1 MMKLLYFVLCT
12 AWLIFSPLSS
22 AQAASVKIT
31 AASSSEVTGEF
42 VHLGEIAEIS
52 TDDAQQAADLSNLVV
67 GRIVLPGNVMGLSSQ
82 VLVLRIQSAGIDCSD
97 FAWDFPTRIEVHR
110 AAQVLPSNA
119 IEETGQQAINDQLKK
134 INETRKYTIE
144 SITIPKTLNLP
155 QGAVSY
161 SANIPG
167 GVKPA
172 LPTSVEISVLIDGK
186 LYKKVSYRARV
197 HIYQDVL
204 TATRAINRGEKIAE
218 SDLNV
223 ISKEVN
229 AYSGA
234 CLTDSKDAIG
244 FVMGR
249 SVSAGTIL
257 LKAMV
262 EKPIVVQRGFPL
274 HMIVNVNGISVQ
286 MEGTALESG
295 RVGDRIRVRNESSR
309 KILYGKVLD
318 NKAVEIAD

>member
-1 MMKLLYFVLCT
+1 MKILYIVLC
-12 AWLIFSPLSS
+12 AIAIVCLPVAVQASP
-22 AQAASVKIT
+22 ATIT
-31 AASSSEVTGEF
+31 AAASSEVTGEV
-42 VHLGEIAEIS
+42 VHLGEIADIS
-52 TDDAQQAADLSNLVV
+52 TDDVQQADALSNLVI
-67 GRIVLPGNVMGLSSQ
+67 GRIVLPGNTMGISSQ
-82 VLVLRIQSAGIDCSD
+82 VLMLRIQSAGIDTSE
-97 FAWDFPTRIEVHR
+97 FVWNLPVRMEVHR
-110 AAQVLPSNA
+110 TAQPLPSSL
-119 IEETGQQAINDQLKK
+119 IEQTGQQAINDQLKK
-134 INETRKYTIE
+134 MNENRKYTIE
-144 SITIPKTLNLP
+144 SITIPRNLNIP
-155 QGAVSY
+155 QGTVSY
-161 SANIPG
+161 ETNIPG

-172 LPTSVEISVLIDGK
+172 LPTSVEISVLVDGK

-204 TATRAINRGEKIAE
+204 TAARAINRGEKIAE

-234 CLTDSKDAIG
+234 CLTDSKDAVG

-262 EKPIVVQRGFPL
+262 EKPIVVERGFPL
-274 HMIVNVNGISVQ
+274 HLIVNVNGISVQ